1 MQNRPTNQKSYNKFV
16 AKWKESMQQATDI
29 ANKNAGKAQC
39 LNRATYDR
47 KLYGKD
53 IDVGNWV
60 LLRNNS
66 E

>member
-29 ANKNAGKAQC
+29 ANKNAGKAQR

-53 IDVGNWV
+53 IDVGD
-60 LLRNNS
+60 
-66 E
+66 